1 MNDLQTMVEGVNI
14 LPVDISA
21 TGLFQALFVAAIC
34 SFAISQ
40 IYIRYGR
47 SLNNRYNF
55 SANFIMLG
63 VTTAIVIS
71 VVKFSFALSL
81 GLVGALSI
89 VRFRSAIREPEEII
103 YLFMIIAI
111 GIAAGASQFYAAFIF
126 TLSAC
131 VTTIILNKFYL
142 KKLSNTM
149 LNVNLLKLT
158 IPRNIMD
165 ISNPKIIKIL
175 STHTNF
181 FTLKN
186 YSVSKKDAYLTYV
199 FSNLVKREDI
209 FLRELNDFAGK
220 DISFNIISNF
230 NVPE

>member
-1 MNDLQTMVEGVNI
+1 MNDIETMVKGVNI

-21 TGLFQALFVAAIC
+21 IGLFQALLVAATC
-34 SFAISQ
+34 SFVISL
-40 IYIRYGR
+40 IYTRYGR

-55 SANFIMLG
+55 SANFIMLA
-63 VTTAIVIS
+63 VTTTIVIS

-103 YLFMIIAI
+103 YLFMVIAI

-126 TLSAC
+126 TLFAC
-131 VTTIILNKFYL
+131 VTTFTIHKFYL

-158 IPRNIMD
+158 IPRNTMD
-165 ISNPKIIKIL
+165 VSNPKIIKIL

-186 YSVSKKDAYLTYV
+186 YSVSKKEANLTYV
-199 FSNLVKREDI
+199 FSNLVKKEDI
-209 FLRELNDFAGK
+209 FLQELNDFAGK

-230 NVPE
+230 NIPE